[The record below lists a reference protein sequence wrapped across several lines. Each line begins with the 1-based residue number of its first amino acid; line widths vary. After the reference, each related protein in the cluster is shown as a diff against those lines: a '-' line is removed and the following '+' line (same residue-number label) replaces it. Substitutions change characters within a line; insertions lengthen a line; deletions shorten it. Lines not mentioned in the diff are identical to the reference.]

1 MALDFKYIQ
10 PSIGNGKEPV
20 RHLLLAVKLG
30 KQGLDEKTIPSKVQS
45 KFLFNYAQF
54 SMSIEKPD
62 NDLAIQ
68 ENLENIKDS
77 KIQLQNMEEYVY
89 KTK

>member
-1 MALDFKYIQ
+1 
-10 PSIGNGKEPV
+10 
-20 RHLLLAVKLG
+20 
-30 KQGLDEKTIPSKVQS
+30 
-45 KFLFNYAQF
+45 
-54 SMSIEKPD
+54 MSIEKPN